1 MRTTLL
7 TGLALI
13 VGGLVVIFLSSSMD
27 LELEGSALMGAAIG
41 AVLALVPDR
50 SPALR
55 LAGFV
60 GGFVA
65 AWVGYLVRAAVL
77 PDTTAG
83 RAVALVLVVVLCVAI
98 AALTVNRVALW
109 STLLGAAA
117 LAGGYETRF
126 ASAPSEVMD
135 TSMTAVTTVLLTV
148 GVGFLVAALVAPRP
162 AAGSAPVRP
171 PHHKQG
177 DDDTKLDAMMENSR

>member
-13 VGGLVVIFLSSSMD
+13 VGGLVVIFLSSTMG
-27 LELEGSALMGAAIG
+27 LELEGTALMGAAIG

-50 SPALR
+50 TPVAR
-55 LAGFV
+55 L
-60 GGFVA
+60 GGFLGGFLA

-83 RAVALVLVVVLCVAI
+83 RAVALVLVIALCVGI
-98 AALTVNRVALW
+98 AALSLDRVALW

-126 ASAPSEVMD
+126 ATAPSEVVD

-148 GVGFLVAALVAPRP
+148 GVGFLVAALVAPQPP
-162 AAGSAPVRP
+162 AGHRADTTTA
-171 PHHKQG
+171 KDDG
-177 DDDTKLDAMMENSR
+177 DDTQLDALMETSR

>member
-27 LELEGSALMGAAIG
+27 LELEGTALMGAAIG

-50 SPALR
+50 TPAMR
-55 LAGFV
+55 LVGFV

-83 RAVALVLVVVLCVAI
+83 RAAALVLVVVLCVAI
-98 AALTVNRVALW
+98 AALTFNRVPLW
-109 STLLGAAA
+109 ATLLGAAA

-126 ASAPSEVMD
+126 SSAPSEVVD

-148 GVGFLVAALVAPRP
+148 GVGFLVAALVGPQPTATAAGARP
-162 AAGSAPVRP
+162 A
-171 PHHKQG
+171 HKN
-177 DDDTKLDAMMENSR
+177 DDDDAQLDAMMETKR